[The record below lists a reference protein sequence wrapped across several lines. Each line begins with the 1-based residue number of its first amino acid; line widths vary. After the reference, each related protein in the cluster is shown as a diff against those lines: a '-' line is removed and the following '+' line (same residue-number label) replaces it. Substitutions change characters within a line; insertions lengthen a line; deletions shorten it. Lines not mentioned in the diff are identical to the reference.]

1 MQLHELKRHTP
12 NEGSKRIGR
21 GRGSGK
27 GKTSGRGTKGQNA
40 RSGHKKRP
48 DIREKLKKLPKLRGR
63 GVHGLRSIA
72 ERPSVVN
79 LSVIESVF
87 SAGEVVSPTTLRE
100 RGVVRARKGK
110 LPLVKIL
117 GTGELTKKITV
128 QGCTISASAKAAVEK
143 AGGSIA

>member
-1 MQLHELKRHTP
+1 MQLHTLQRKTENK
-12 NEGSKRIGR
+12 GSKRIGR

-27 GKTSGRGTKGQNA
+27 GKTSGRGVKGQKA
-40 RSGHKKRP
+40 RAGHRIRP

-63 GVHGLRSIA
+63 GVGGLYGFQP
-72 ERPSVVN
+72 RPSVVN

-87 SAGEVVSPTTLRE
+87 AAGEVVSPTTLLE

-117 GTGELTKKITV
+117 GDGTLTKKLTV
-128 QGCTISASAKAAVEK
+128 QGCATSGSAKVAIEK